1 MLRNWI
7 VRWWKD
13 LKYVKQ
19 ITLWN
24 NNGVRCIGPGGR
36 HRDGWYIRYTPNLG
50 ARIMLGRWKNPPRIC
65 ALRIARHHR
74 LQVVAWRDG
83 TERWVVE
90 KQLFGATRVK
100 GEKYLSLKVVPRG
113 GK

>member
-1 MLRNWI
+1 MNPI
-7 VRWWKD
+7 KRWNRS
-13 LKYVKQ
+13 L
-19 ITLWN
+19 
-24 NNGVRCIGPGGR
+24 VRCIGPGGR
-36 HRDGWYIRYTPNLG
+36 GRDGWYIRYTPNLG
-50 ARIMLGRWKNPPRIC
+50 ARIMLPRGRNPGRTR

-100 GEKYLSLKVVPRG
+100 GEKYLNLKAVPG
-113 GK
+113 EK